1 MSSHFHPRDRC
12 SRLGAISLTTEVV
25 TPARRVAMISL
36 RIVMLA
42 HKVFLHFSH
51 EFCADCENTSLIKNC
66 HTSLVKSIAV
76 RIHAYAELVA
86 LCLHRVPRSNGHVKA
101 HASKQNLYWWTN
113 QNLFWQSAPISALA
127 RVRHADQK
135 KQANHHRFPSAD
147 WLCRCISKAQVQ
159 LLPFSIIS
167 RPSFFLLQ
175 LFPGQSKTQND
186 TIHYVHNNA
195 WPTFRNG
202 IRNST
207 NVTPLALRFGFAPF
221 KVQIWAMKWKKKKP
235 AGLRANLNSDRCRNA
250 RWWLPGSVQPRWLT
264 IRVILSGI

>member
-1 MSSHFHPRDRC
+1 MHTQSWWHFVCTEYHGQMVMSKHMLQNRIYIDGPIRTC
-12 SRLGAISLTTEVV
+12 SDNRHRSVLWRELGMRTKKSKQITIDF
-25 TPARRVAMISL
+25 PALID
-36 RIVMLA
+36 
-42 HKVFLHFSH
+42 
-51 EFCADCENTSLIKNC
+51 CAD
-66 HTSLVKSIAV
+66 V
-76 RIHAYAELVA
+76 Y
-86 LCLHRVPRSNGHVKA
+86 PRLKCSFF
-101 HASKQNLYWWTN
+101 
-113 QNLFWQSAPISALA
+113 LF
-127 RVRHADQK
+127 
-135 KQANHHRFPSAD
+135 
-147 WLCRCISKAQVQ
+147 Q
-159 LLPFSIIS
+159 LF
-167 RPSFFLLQ
+167 PSFFLLQ

-250 RWWLPGSVQPRWLT
+250 RWWLPGSVQTRWLT